1 MEHRAFD
8 YGVLKSR
15 ICDAVQWVEKTLI
28 KDGCFAL
35 PSKRE
40 LVKSDREMY
49 AVIID
54 STECET
60 ERPKK
65 TKRRLFREEKAAYDK
80 RSDSNKWNNEGN
92 NMCS

>member
-1 MEHRAFD
+1 MENIAFD
-8 YGVLKSR
+8 YGVSKSR

-40 LVKSDREMY
+40 QVKSDTEMY

-54 STECET
+54 AAECAT

-65 TKRRLFREEKAAYDK
+65 TKGSYAGKKSGTR
-80 RSDSNKWNNEGN
+80 
-92 NMCS
+92 